1 MTLVERN
8 LSSTSYG
15 NTDKASITQSI
26 HHTSTPQKYSPG
38 AYQAYSLNSRSFLT
52 PFPGHF
58 QSCIRAIPSLVLR
71 NFPALYLDIVPLNS
85 GQFPASYSGNSLLHT
100 RHFPASY
107 LDNSQPLTQLRT
119 RVIPA
124 LYSDNSGPSILAF
137 PSLNS
142 LLGNS
147 QLFTQEIPSLISRTT
162 SSLSQGPP
170 TPSFQLLRPIVF
182 CTDRIQLI
190 THITGPAVIMK
201 TVHSKGK

>member
-38 AYQAYSLNSRSFLT
+38 AYQAYSLNPRSFLT

-85 GQFPASYSGNSLLHT
+85 GQFPASYSGNSLHSTSQLHT
-100 RHFPASY
+100 WTIPSLLPSCVLRYFQPCTQAILGLLFWHFPAS
-107 LDNSQPLTQLRT
+107 T
-119 RVIPA
+119 
-124 LYSDNSGPSILAF
+124 LYSA
-137 PSLNS
+137 
-142 LLGNS
+142 
-147 QLFTQEIPSLISRTT
+147 IPS
-162 SSLSQGPP
+162 
-170 TPSFQLLRPIVF
+170 FLLRKFLASFPGQPHP
-182 CTDRIQLI
+182 CPKALQL
-190 THITGPAVIMK
+190 PAFN
-201 TVHSKGK
+201 S